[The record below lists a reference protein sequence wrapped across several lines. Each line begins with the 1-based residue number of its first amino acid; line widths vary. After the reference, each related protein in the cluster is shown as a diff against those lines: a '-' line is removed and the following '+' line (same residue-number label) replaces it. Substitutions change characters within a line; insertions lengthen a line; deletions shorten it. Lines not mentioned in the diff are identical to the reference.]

1 MRKTI
6 CLKILPT
13 IGKKIAQAYV
23 FQVYNNLIYVR
34 SEIFTL
40 IELIKRVN
48 VEDLIFWQKFTR
60 PRLGVERRKYKFADL
75 KQTGTA
81 EKPRENSNLTFVS
94 VFKK

>member
-1 MRKTI
+1 LVGEIEVGQKSQYS
-6 CLKILPT
+6 PY
-13 IGKKIAQAYV
+13 YV
-23 FQVYNNLIYVR
+23 HQLTSKAAF
-34 SEIFTL
+34 SKEESL

>member
-1 MRKTI
+1 MKA
-6 CLKILPT
+6 LPT
-13 IGKKIAQAYV
+13 VGKKIAQANVY
-23 FQVYNNLIYVR
+23 QVCNNSLYL

-40 IELIKRVN
+40 IELIKKVN